1 LRRLA
6 QSTSKIFKA
15 SDYLCCILFA
25 YRSGIFLVYRGG
37 RSHVESGLLEIPD
50 GVDMI
55 VLQEVDPSDAI
66 QIQDLQDEQS
76 PMSIRRRMI
85 LSQRTSSLL
94 MTNAASDA
102 ESGVS
107 FLPNSTLP

>member
-1 LRRLA
+1 MTCATMHLHIA
-6 QSTSKIFKA
+6 F
-15 SDYLCCILFA
+15 F
-25 YRSGIFLVYRGG
+25 FVVHRGG
-37 RSHVESGLLEIPD
+37 ISHVESGLLEIPD

-66 QIQDLQDEQS
+66 HDLQDEQS
-76 PMSIRRRMI
+76 PMSIRRRMS
-85 LSQRTSSLL
+85 LSQMTSSPFVRR
-94 MTNAASDA
+94 AASDA

>member
-1 LRRLA
+1 VITCAALH
-6 QSTSKIFKA
+6 
-15 SDYLCCILFA
+15 FA
-25 YRSGIFLVYRGG
+25 YRFGLFLVHRGG
-37 RSHVESGLLEIPD
+37 LSHVDSGLLEIPD

-66 QIQDLQDEQS
+66 HDLQDEQS
-76 PMSIRRRMI
+76 PMSIRRRMS
-85 LSQRTSSLL
+85 LSQMSSSPFVRR
-94 MTNAASDA
+94 AASDA